1 MISKPGPFAAH
12 ARQLIENGYSP
23 LAIRPGRKRPL
34 CVAWDSFRT
43 EVVNDKEI
51 VATAKVL
58 PAAGL
63 GVVGGYN
70 DHVPIDVDTD
80 DPKIRAVI
88 GKTLPA
94 VIVAKKGAR
103 GASAFFRGRI
113 RARKLIAAD
122 GQTLVEVLT
131 SGQTVVP
138 PSIHPKTDQPME
150 HPGYAARHE
159 GGRCWKSLRKIWTG
173 WRRR

>member
-1 MISKPGPFAAH
+1 MISEPGPVAAH
-12 ARQLIENGYSP
+12 ARQLIEDQAGSDP
-23 LAIRPGRKRPL
+23 FALHGIRF
-34 CVAWDSFRT
+34 A

-88 GKTLPA
+88 RKTLPA